1 MTKETSILLPSSTVD
16 LFLKDK
22 ATIEAAKKLESDW
35 RFARVTVRVHEG
47 DVENAIELYASSESP
62 DIILVETDTTA
73 DSFVGR
79 LGALSSN
86 CSEKTSAIVIGPVN
100 DVNLY
105 RSLTSMG
112 VSDYLVYP
120 VPFDTLSE
128 VIATTLIEKLGASG
142 SRLIAVVGA
151 KGGVGTTAIA
161 EAMGWISADF
171 FSQKTLLL
179 DAAGAWSSMGVGLGY
194 EPIASTAEA
203 IKAAIAKDQDSLK
216 RMYYQASDKLFA
228 LATGAESMLESAPQL
243 AQFEDVLNAA
253 LSNYPVVIADLSGAA
268 PSVKKSV
275 LTRAHQIV
283 VVSTAA
289 LSSLRS
295 ARALIQEIKKIQNGK
310 PVELFINMSGIA
322 PGKEV
327 PKGDIKS
334 AMDCDPSLLIPFS
347 PKSFIGAES
356 EGKKLS
362 DDKEGYDIMQMISPF
377 VGKAIGKETASGQKS
392 SDSGLGQSLLSK
404 FKIKK

>member
-1 MTKETSILLPSSTVD
+1 
-16 LFLKDK
+16 
-22 ATIEAAKKLESDW
+22 
-35 RFARVTVRVHEG
+35 
-47 DVENAIELYASSESP
+47 
-62 DIILVETDTTA
+62 
-73 DSFVGR
+73 
-79 LGALSSN
+79 
-86 CSEKTSAIVIGPVN
+86 
-100 DVNLY
+100 
-105 RSLTSMG
+105 MG

-128 VIATTLIEKLGASG
+128 VIASTLIEKLGASG

-151 KGGVGTTAIA
+151 KGGVGATAIA
-161 EAMGWISADF
+161 EAMGWISAEF
-171 FSQKTLLL
+171 FGQKTLLL

-194 EPIASTAEA
+194 EPIASTSEA

-268 PSVKKSV
+268 PAVKKSV

-295 ARALIQEIKKIQNGK
+295 ARALIQEIKKIQSGK
-310 PVELFINMSGIA
+310 SIEFFINMAGIA

-334 AMDCDPSLLIPFS
+334 AMDCDPSLLIPFM
-347 PKSFIGAES
+347 PKSFIGVES

-362 DDKEGYDIMQMISPF
+362 DDKDGYDIMQMMSPF
-377 VGKAIGKETASGQKS
+377 MAKAIGKGASSGQKS
-392 SDSGLGQSLLSK
+392 AESGLGQSLLSK